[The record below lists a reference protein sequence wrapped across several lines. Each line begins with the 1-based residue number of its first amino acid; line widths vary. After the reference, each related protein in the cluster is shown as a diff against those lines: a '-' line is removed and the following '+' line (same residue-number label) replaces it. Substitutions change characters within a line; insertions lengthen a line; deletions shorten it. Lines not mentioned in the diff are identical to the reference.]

1 MATTLGSWIFFLL
14 TLLLLCLTIQF
25 RSGNCQEFE
34 TCPPDRNNCNSPF
47 HRCLL
52 TKTDVSFCVCMT
64 GYGVGDQSNTC
75 VDIDECETPDSC
87 DNAICQNT
95 EGSFLC
101 VCNEGFVHGSTEN
114 ACIDRPTVEYRSEI
128 FYVNELENQLRVMVF
143 LNHYLQDEVATLSL
157 TSEDISTSQ
166 GLDYIDFTATV
177 TFQPMTTSSSFVI
190 DIIDDDLLE
199 ATESFNVVAFDSS
212 YILFDPQLPLFEV
225 FIYDDDVTHIE
236 LTSTVSSLTEG
247 PGVDNRTI
255 ITVESSKQVQIGY
268 QSIIVGLDLSLTAGI
283 PNVCGGFVPT
293 SNFMM
298 ESYQL
303 TIPPGQ
309 QSASTL
315 LSLLDDDIIEVRGC
329 IVISISSVSWG
340 SGREGLQQTT
350 SARTPF
356 VIVVQDDDTA
366 SVTLSQS
373 EVSLAEGN
381 VGALTAAVSLNI
393 QGLNISLFF
402 PHSSQRFQ
410 IPNVVQLSKDS
421 LSAELPVTALDNDV
435 VDGPDVSAIDVVMRI
450 DSFLMPTT
458 SVQVRNDFYRR
469 VTLQTPQLTIR
480 ITDNDIAIVT
490 IAKTRVNLTEGS
502 SESLMISSSQL
513 ISAFDLVLSFD
524 DSNAKFPI
532 ESVRMLSGTL
542 FAYAEITSTDNDVV
556 DGPMTSSFTISL
568 SIEPTSTSTRVE
580 IVNDVNQR
588 VSLQTPNL
596 TVVIEDDDIALLSFT
611 ILRVAAIESQG
622 SVILPFSLSRE
633 VSPQIRPDN
642 IVVLTRD
649 GGATSSID
657 FVHDSDPA
665 RFSVSSETEGEVEI
679 LIIPDDLQEDDE
691 TFQVYFGEDQQWEGI
706 IINQLSSSVEVL
718 IIDDDTMVPLS
729 VNVTRIITEESSQ
742 LVNILFWTSKPH
754 DENLSFD
761 LITEDGSAKAQ
772 EDYIL
777 NITRV
782 TIEAGDTY
790 VDIPIYI
797 IDDDLNEDTEEFV
810 VRAVNPSGALRV
822 SPGRDRTT
830 VVIQDNDKL
839 KNGFYVSMAKSSIEV
854 SEADNIVS
862 IPIVYGKGLN
872 PNDTFNLRF
881 TTRDKTA
888 RQTLDFALIS
898 DFILAPEQSFIN
910 IRILQDDILEG
921 DESFQVNLTFTDPLD
936 LLLINMSTTV
946 KILDDDNACVRIMD
960 ASVNETRVEVD
971 IFIQLESIASTDI
984 SVDITIESGTAVLGE
999 DFRELSSTSL
1009 VIPASQRQVTG
1020 FVSIIDDEIR
1030 EIDESFMVRATSV
1043 TSPAR
1048 ICFGVSSA
1056 TITILAND
1064 PGPVLVF
1071 CPSDTIYST
1080 VDMHTPVV
1088 VKWVPA
1094 IFDKGQDLIA
1104 NYSGFSKLETVLLP
1118 EESKLIEMTATDV
1131 HSRTTVCSFIVRV
1144 ELRPAKDLVVYNI
1157 SAMLSDDGQ
1166 SSSRSGFQTWLTNN
1180 YRRGRC
1186 RQDFAG
1192 VQVTEFPTEGGSLV
1206 SYYLFLEKSTECCLQ
1221 EILKDFND
1229 DVDDTNSLIIP
1240 DDHQADVLFYRLSMT
1255 MEVEAGF
1262 DTNAYIDTSTTEY
1275 RELRDGMI
1283 GQLNSNLSSN
1293 EGFLGVCLRQ
1303 LSAGSILS
1311 ILSVEMSPHSSV
1323 EFTAIQTQLSSF
1335 ASTSLTLPRGII
1347 RPEERRVQLTEICDG
1362 TCRGNGI
1369 CFVPAGG
1376 YVANYRCHAGFT
1388 GIRCCERD
1396 SDYCLSGQQAVGDYP
1411 DVQFPVGLVGEEIF
1425 TLEPNPCTLNQ
1436 TDDDTKD
1443 GEETLQILY
1452 SNCVRTPNNPVW
1464 NETGINCNATLNE
1477 YLSYLQTRTID
1488 EDNIAD
1494 ISEQLAN
1501 ASVKLDN
1508 EGGMA
1513 ELTKLAQLIG
1523 DITNITGP
1531 KDPAVVDSLAVTISN
1546 IISVDQQILDDLNQQ
1561 GMLSVIAQAF
1571 EQVLNEVIVNNETGT
1586 YSQGT
1591 ENIATMVVEGDP
1603 SMLIDFSVGTFP
1615 ADFENSNDTAFEM
1628 IQQLNASEVNQKIPG
1643 NATNVFLF
1651 PPELQDQLTSDTAR
1665 VAFAVYRTPS
1675 LFSSRHYN
1683 QINNEQTD
1691 YNRRVKRRYGPN
1703 TRVVSTTVM
1712 SGDQIIREWGDG
1724 STTFRQWYRVLN
1736 TDLLADAE
1744 GASCT
1749 FWSFNADGGRGNW
1762 STDGCKLGG
1771 YDPERNLIMCECTHL
1786 TNFAVLMDIYEHDS
1800 LSDTQ
1805 YTILEAVTFFGC
1817 AASILGLGVTFLAF
1831 ISHKRL
1837 REKRPSQILIW
1848 LSFSLLG
1855 LYVSFLI
1862 MAAFDSERTRQLLP
1876 PLQCNILAGVTHFFT
1891 LSSLCWM
1898 LVEGVNMYIL
1908 FVRIVNNHISRF
1920 MLKAFLFAEVLPLV
1934 IVAVTYV
1941 TTEVIFKAS
1950 YARESVCFVNG
1961 VYPIIGGVAIPI
1973 LFIVVTNMVLYT
1985 LVVCRLSKRVSNSAR
2000 NDKRKRQEQ
2009 VKRVQNAVSIFLLM
2023 GLSWGVGYFCFIPV
2037 GSNFA
2042 FAIQLVFVGFNS
2054 MQGYLIFMFYC
2065 MRNPDFRKRW
2075 RRWCFCICPATF
2087 PFQRSL
2093 SSSIVATFSKGEN
2106 SSSRNAKF
2114 QSRNVPVSIVER
2126 RRTSAFRELDSQ
2138 SVE

>member
-1 MATTLGSWIFFLL
+1 MG
-14 TLLLLCLTIQF
+14 
-25 RSGNCQEFE
+25 
-34 TCPPDRNNCNSPF
+34 
-47 HRCLL
+47 
-52 TKTDVSFCVCMT
+52 
-64 GYGVGDQSNTC
+64 
-75 VDIDECETPDSC
+75 
-87 DNAICQNT
+87 
-95 EGSFLC
+95 
-101 VCNEGFVHGSTEN
+101 
-114 ACIDRPTVEYRSEI
+114 
-128 FYVNELENQLRVMVF
+128 
-143 LNHYLQDEVATLSL
+143 
-157 TSEDISTSQ
+157 
-166 GLDYIDFTATV
+166 TATNAER
-177 TFQPMTTSSSFVI
+177 
-190 DIIDDDLLE
+190 DRC
-199 ATESFNVVAFDSS
+199 ATNTW
-212 YILFDPQLPLFEV
+212 LP
-225 FIYDDDVTHIE
+225 
-236 LTSTVSSLTEG
+236 
-247 PGVDNRTI
+247 
-255 ITVESSKQVQIGY
+255 
-268 QSIIVGLDLSLTAGI
+268 VG
-283 PNVCGGFVPT
+283 C
-293 SNFMM
+293 
-298 ESYQL
+298 
-303 TIPPGQ
+303 
-309 QSASTL
+309 
-315 LSLLDDDIIEVRGC
+315 
-329 IVISISSVSWG
+329 
-340 SGREGLQQTT
+340 TT
-350 SARTPF
+350 SA
-356 VIVVQDDDTA
+356 
-366 SVTLSQS
+366 
-373 EVSLAEGN
+373 
-381 VGALTAAVSLNI
+381 
-393 QGLNISLFF
+393 
-402 PHSSQRFQ
+402 
-410 IPNVVQLSKDS
+410 
-421 LSAELPVTALDNDV
+421 
-435 VDGPDVSAIDVVMRI
+435 
-450 DSFLMPTT
+450 
-458 SVQVRNDFYRR
+458 
-469 VTLQTPQLTIR
+469 
-480 ITDNDIAIVT
+480 
-490 IAKTRVNLTEGS
+490 
-502 SESLMISSSQL
+502 
-513 ISAFDLVLSFD
+513 FD

-556 DGPMTSSFTISL
+556 EGPMTSSFTISL

-706 IINQLSSSVEVL
+706 IINNTSSVEVL
-718 IIDDDTMVPLS
+718 IHDET
-729 VNVTRIITEESSQ
+729 Q
-742 LVNILFWTSKPH
+742 WLVNILFWTSKPH

-854 SEADNIVS
+854 SEADSIVS

-946 KILDDDNACVRIMD
+946 KILDDDNACVKNNG

-1030 EIDESFMVRATSV
+1030 EIDESFVVRATSV

-1088 VKWVPA
+1088 VK
-1094 IFDKGQDLIA
+1094 
-1104 NYSGFSKLETVLLP
+1104 
-1118 EESKLIEMTATDV
+1118 
-1131 HSRTTVCSFIVRV
+1131 
-1144 ELRPAKDLVVYNI
+1144 
-1157 SAMLSDDGQ
+1157 
-1166 SSSRSGFQTWLTNN
+1166 SS
-1180 YRRGRC
+1180 
-1186 RQDFAG
+1186 G
-1192 VQVTEFPTEGGSLV
+1192 VQHFGDVIRRWAEQLKVRFPDL
-1206 SYYLFLEKSTECCLQ
+1206 
-1221 EILKDFND
+1221 
-1229 DVDDTNSLIIP
+1229 
-1240 DDHQADVLFYRLSMT
+1240 DVLFYRLSMT

-1262 DTNAYIDTSTTEY
+1262 NTNAYIDTSTTEY

-1311 ILSVEMSPHSSV
+1311 ILSVEMSPHSSRFV
-1323 EFTAIQTQLSSF
+1323 MEHAEETEFVLYQLEDMLQT
-1335 ASTSLTLPRGII
+1335 T
-1347 RPEERRVQLTEICDG
+1347 
-1362 TCRGNGI
+1362 
-1369 CFVPAGG
+1369 
-1376 YVANYRCHAGFT
+1376 
-1388 GIRCCERD
+1388 D